1 MKFFFMLFFQLILA
15 QAFAGIDSRTD
26 LQNPDSSIKNRYLSE
41 LKTELGIA
49 WPKNRTVNIVFH
61 GHSVPAGY
69 FVTPDVQTFSSYP
82 MLVHQQLNQQYPMAV
97 VNVMNTAI
105 GGENAEQGAARFKED
120 VLKKNPDI
128 VFIDYALNDRGM
140 GLERAKVYWE
150 KMVRLALKKN
160 AKVFLLTPTP
170 DKREDILNPSTDLEK
185 HAAQI
190 RLMAQKFHVGLIDSY
205 ALFKKQVEQGI
216 PLDNLMSQVNHP
228 NKAGHLLVANEIL
241 TWF

>member
-1 MKFFFMLFFQLILA
+1 MKFFFMLFFQFILS
-15 QAFAGIDSRTD
+15 QAFAGIAFQTD
-26 LQNPDSSIKNRYLSE
+26 LHDSDSSIKNTYLTE
-41 LKTELGIA
+41 IKKTLGTA
-49 WPKNRTVNIVFH
+49 WPKNRTINIVFH

-82 MLVHQQLNQQYPMAV
+82 MLVHLQLNQQYPLAV

-105 GGENAEQGAARFKED
+105 GGENAEKGAARFKED

-150 KMVRLALKKN
+150 KMIRLALKKN
-160 AKVFLLTPTP
+160 TKVFLLTPTP
-170 DKREDILNPSTDLEK
+170 DKREDILNPSTNLEK

-190 RLMAQKFHVGLIDSY
+190 RLLAKQFHVGLIDSY

-228 NKAGHLLVANEIL
+228 NKAGHLLVAHEIL

>member
-15 QAFAGIDSRTD
+15 QAFAGIVFQAD
-26 LQNPDSSIKNRYLSE
+26 LQDPDSSIKNRYLSE

-49 WPKNRTVNIVFH
+49 WPKNRTINIVFH

-69 FVTPDVQTFSSYP
+69 FVTPNVQTFSSYP

-190 RLMAQKFHVGLIDSY
+190 RLMAKKFHVGLIDSY